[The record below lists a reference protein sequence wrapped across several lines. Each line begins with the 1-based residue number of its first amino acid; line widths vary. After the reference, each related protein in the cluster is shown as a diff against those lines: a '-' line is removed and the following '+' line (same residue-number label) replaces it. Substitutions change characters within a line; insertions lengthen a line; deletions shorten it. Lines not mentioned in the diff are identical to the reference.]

1 MDVNEYIGSGI
12 VEMYVMG
19 ALSSAEVADV
29 EQKALLYPEVRQEIS
44 RIQHT
49 LDNYADAHSKNP
61 RPQLRSLI
69 IGDNAA
75 VEKPVAKQ
83 KTVRT
88 DPEKNYLTYKY
99 LIAASLAA
107 LVVSTFAS
115 WFFYSRWNE
124 AEDRYSLILKDKNQ
138 LAQNYNLVKNEFD
151 KNLGDLIVIRDPNA
165 RVISLS
171 SSDTTKHF
179 QARVYWNPYSRQSYL
194 DILALPAPD
203 LGKQYQLWAF
213 VKGQATDVGVFELEA
228 EGVQR
233 MKDIISADSWA
244 VTLEPRGGSPVP
256 TMDQMFLVSKF

>member
-1 MDVNEYIGSGI
+1 MNEYIGSGI

-19 ALSSAEVADV
+19 ALSAAEVADV
-29 EQKALLYPEVRQEIS
+29 EQKAMLYPEIRQEIA
-44 RIQHT
+44 RVQHT

-61 RPQLRSLI
+61 RPQVREKI
-69 IGDNAA
+69 MAA
-75 VEKPVAKQ
+75 LETKEKPSPKMKV
-83 KTVRT
+83 VHN

-124 AEDRYSLILKDKNQ
+124 AEDRYSSVLKDKNQ

-151 KNLGDLIVIRDPNA
+151 RNLSDLIVIRDPNA
-165 RVISLS
+165 RVVALS
-171 SSDTTKHF
+171 ATDTTKHF
-179 QARVYWNPYSRQSYL
+179 QARVYWNPYSRQSYI
-194 DILALPAPD
+194 DILALPEPAT
-203 LGKQYQLWAF
+203 GQQYQLWALF
-213 VKGQATDVGVFELEA
+213 KGQPVDAGVFELGV

-233 MKDIISADSWA
+233 MKDIISADAWA

-256 TMDQMFLVSKF
+256 TMDQMYLLSKS